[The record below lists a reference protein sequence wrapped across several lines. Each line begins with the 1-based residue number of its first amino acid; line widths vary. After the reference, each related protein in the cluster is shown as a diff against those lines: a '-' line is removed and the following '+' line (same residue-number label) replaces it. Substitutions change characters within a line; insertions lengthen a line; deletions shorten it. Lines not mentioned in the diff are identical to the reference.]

1 MHTYVCICTYTHPG
15 LAGSGDEV
23 DKAAVMGIVE
33 AVEEVWVKLSQYFWE
48 KDETKKVSNKN

>member
-1 MHTYVCICTYTHPG
+1 MYVCTCTYTHPG